1 MTTWALTSSIA
12 YLAGATPPPFVD
24 IMHADE
30 WASPEQQ
37 ELAKRAQEA
46 LRSAQSPSLATMAR
60 EVGEDDDYITPPLM
74 FAQTVRVKVRRGNP
88 LPPPTL
94 DEDDLP
100 L

>member
-1 MTTWALTSSIA
+1 
-12 YLAGATPPPFVD
+12 
-24 IMHADE
+24 MHADE

-37 ELAKRAQEA
+37 ALAKRAQEA
-46 LRSAQSPSLATMAR
+46 LRSAQSPSLATMTQ
-60 EVGEDDDYITPPLM
+60 EVGEDDDYITPPLKVTH
-74 FAQTVRVKVRRGNP
+74 TVRVKVRLGNP